1 VIARSCSEEQLLFAG
16 GEYEMVDL
24 HSHVLFD
31 VDDGSENLEM
41 SIKMIEQSIRE
52 GVKILALT
60 PHHIRD
66 LYTEAMERKEEYE
79 EKFAFLKKRFEG
91 KIELV
96 PSLEI
101 MIDEKIIS
109 DLDKG
114 YLMGYNRSKTV
125 LVEFNLI
132 DYPLYSENIF
142 YNLKKNGYQVILA
155 HPERNRALMEDP
167 EKMYHLRD
175 LGVLFQL
182 NAGSL
187 LGQFGEK
194 TESFARE
201 LIRKNLIH
209 GIGSD
214 GHKDVRR
221 DMRIRHAYDV
231 VKELNEALY
240 ENIME
245 NGEKLIH
252 GEKVEVLPYKPWT
265 DPVKVKKRKRKK
277 KGLLAFLKR

>member
-1 VIARSCSEEQLLFAG
+1 
-16 GEYEMVDL
+16 MVDL

-31 VDDGSENLEM
+31 VDDGSENMEM
-41 SIKMIEQSIRE
+41 SIRMIEQSMKE
-52 GVKILALT
+52 GVKMLALT

-66 LYTEAMERKEEYE
+66 LYTDAMDRKDEYE
-79 EKFAFLKKRFEG
+79 EKLGFLREKFDG

-96 PSLEI
+96 PALEI
-101 MIDEKIIS
+101 MIDEKIMS
-109 DLDKG
+109 DLEDG
-114 YLMGYNRSKTV
+114 YLTGYNRSKTV
-125 LVEFNLI
+125 LVEFNLK

-142 YNLKKNGYQVILA
+142 YNLKKKGYQVLLA

-167 EKMYHLRD
+167 EKMYHLHD

-187 LGQFGEK
+187 LGQFGKK
-194 TESFARE
+194 TETFARE
-201 LIRKNLIH
+201 LILKNLIH

-214 GHKDVRR
+214 GHKDRGR
-221 DMRIRHAYDV
+221 DMRIRHAYET

-245 NGEKLIH
+245 NGPRLIM

-265 DPVKVKKRKRKK
+265 EPVRVKKKKKKK
-277 KGLLAFLKR
+277 KGLLSFLKH